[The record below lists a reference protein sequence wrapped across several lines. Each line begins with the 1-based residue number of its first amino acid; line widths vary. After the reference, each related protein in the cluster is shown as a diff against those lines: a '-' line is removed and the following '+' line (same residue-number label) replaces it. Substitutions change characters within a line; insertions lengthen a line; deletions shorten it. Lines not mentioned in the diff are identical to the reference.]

1 MAIALN
7 IRADNE
13 SACEIERL
21 WDQVAAFE
29 DEPSMR
35 ALGYRPHFTF
45 AIYDSSKIDQKTAW
59 EAMLRA
65 TMGEAQLP
73 VEFRRI
79 RWFVGPPLVL
89 WAEPATDEALARLH
103 NSISAA
109 IDPVHCRPHYR
120 PGAWTPHC
128 TLGTN
133 IADGQRDNAV
143 AFARSF
149 DRSVEVL
156 FDVVDCVVFP
166 PVRVVAERSLPPRKD
181 PLTARHESQR

>member
-1 MAIALN
+1 MALAIN
-7 IRADNE
+7 IRAENG
-13 SACEIERL
+13 SAGEVERL

-45 AIYDSSKIDQKTAW
+45 AIYDSAEIDEKTAW
-59 EAMLRA
+59 DAMLRA
-65 TMGEAQLP
+65 AMDEAQLR

-89 WAEPATDEALARLH
+89 WAEPAVDEALARLH
-103 NSISAA
+103 NSINAT
-109 IDPVHCRPHYR
+109 IDPVHCRLHYR
-120 PGAWTPHC
+120 PGTWTPHC
-128 TLGTN
+128 TLGTR
-133 IADGQRDNAV
+133 ITDGQRDDAI

-149 DRSVEVL
+149 DRSIEVL

-166 PVRVVAERSLPPRKD
+166 PVRVVAERRLPPTC
-181 PLTARHESQR
+181 P